1 MCADLLRYAMN
12 SIEQD
17 NYGNELVNAHC
28 IPACFV
34 HRSITHYIGFLLFVV
49 SMPVMSAGIA
59 VMEQSVKELGQA
71 FSGAPTNIDDGSMVF
86 FNPGA
91 MSQVRGKLVSVAG
104 YVIAPS
110 ATFQNSASHMSP
122 MLGGA
127 PLNGGNGGDSGNLAF
142 IPNVYYVQALTK
154 RVAFGFGFN
163 IPFGTSNSYHS
174 DWKGRYQALDSE
186 IFTFNFNP
194 SLSFKVTEKFSVGAG
209 FNMQYL
215 KSSLTNAVDFGTTC
229 VQALHSI
236 AGCASQGLLPQA
248 ADGHASLK
256 GDSVGLGYNFG
267 AFYALNQDT
276 RLGVSYRSRIT
287 HDVHGNANLSVPSNA
302 LVLTGRGSVETNAL
316 TSITLPDNV
325 LFGFSHRIN
334 PRWAFSADA
343 LWTHW
348 SLINELRTNFSSP
361 QPDDVQ
367 YLKWNDTW
375 RYAVG
380 VNYFSETNKWIF
392 RTGFAYDQTPVPDA
406 QHRSAR
412 IPDSSRYWL
421 TAGLTYALLKNVN
434 IHAAYAHLFM
444 NDAPIN
450 NRGSTS
456 GFLVGQYSEQINIG
470 GLQLDWRF

>member
-1 MCADLLRYAMN
+1 MN
-12 SIEQD
+12 SIEQE
-17 NYGNELVNAHC
+17 NYGSELGNAHC

-34 HRSITHYIGFLLFVV
+34 HRRITHYIGFLLFVV
-49 SMPVMSAGIA
+49 PIPVMSAGIA

-91 MSQVRGKLVSVAG
+91 MSHVRGKLVSVAG

-110 ATFQNSASHMSP
+110 ATFQNSTSNLSP
-122 MLGGA
+122 ALGGA
-127 PLNGGNGGDSGNLAF
+127 PLKGGNGGDSGNLAF
-142 IPNVYYVQALTK
+142 IPNIYYVQALTK
-154 RVAFGFGFN
+154 RAAFGFGFN
-163 IPFGTSNSYHS
+163 TPFGTSNSYHS
-174 DWKGRYQALDSE
+174 DWKGRYQAIDSE
-186 IFTFNFNP
+186 IMTINLNP
-194 SLSFKVTEKFSVGAG
+194 SLSFKVTERFSVGAG
-209 FNMQYL
+209 FNVQYL
-215 KSSLTNAVDFGTTC
+215 KSRLTNAVDFGTAC
-229 VQALHSI
+229 LQALQNI
-236 AGCASQGLLPQA
+236 AGCASQDLLPQA

-256 GDSVGLGYNFG
+256 GDSVGFGYNFG

-276 RLGVSYRSRIT
+276 RFGVSYRSRIA

-302 LVLTGRGSVETNAL
+302 MILTGSGSIETNAL

-348 SLINELRTNFSSP
+348 SLIKELRTNFSSP
-361 QPDDVQ
+361 RPDDVQ
-367 YLKWNDTW
+367 NLKWNDTW

-406 QHRSAR
+406 QQRSAR
-412 IPDSSRYWL
+412 VPDNNRYWL

-444 NDAPIN
+444 NDASIN
-450 NRGSTS
+450 NRGSTA

>member
-1 MCADLLRYAMN
+1 MN
-12 SIEQD
+12 SSDQE
-17 NYGNELVNAHC
+17 NYGSETVNTQC
-28 IPACFV
+28 ITACFFL
-34 HRSITHYIGFLLFVV
+34 RGFIYYIGFFLFTA
-49 SMPVMSAGIA
+49 SMPVLGAGIA

-71 FSGAPTNIDDGSMVF
+71 FSGAPTNVDDGSMVF

-110 ATFQNSASHMSP
+110 ATFQNSTSHLSP
-122 MLGGA
+122 ALGGA
-127 PLNGGNGGDSGNLAF
+127 SLKGGNGGDSSNLAF

-163 IPFGTSNSYHS
+163 TPFGTSNSYQS
-174 DWKGRYQALDSE
+174 DWKGRYQAIDSE

-209 FNMQYL
+209 FNVQYL
-215 KSSLTNAVDFGTTC
+215 QSRLTNAVDFGAAC
-229 VQALHSI
+229 LQALHNLPV
-236 AGCASQGLLPQA
+236 CASQGLLPQA

-256 GDSVGLGYNFG
+256 GDSVGFGYNFG

-276 RLGVSYRSRIT
+276 RFGVSYRSRIA
-287 HDVHGNANLSVPSNA
+287 HDEHGNANLSVPGNA
-302 LVLTGRGSVETNAL
+302 MILTGRGSIDNNAF

-325 LFGFSHRIN
+325 LFGFSHRFS
-334 PRWAFSADA
+334 PRWAISADA

-348 SLINELRTNFSSP
+348 SLVKELRTNFSSA
-361 QPDDVQ
+361 QPDVQ
-367 YLKWNDTW
+367 NLKWDDTW
-375 RYAVG
+375 RYAFG
-380 VNYFSETNKWIF
+380 VNYFSGTNKWIF

-444 NDAPIN
+444 NDSSIN
-450 NRGSTS
+450 NRGSTAS
-456 GFLVGQYSEQINIG
+456 YLVGQYSEQINIG